1 MEQTSSRLLLLRH
14 AESTWNVAGLWQGQ
28 ADPPLSESG
37 VKSASALVASLES
50 YDFRLV
56 CSSDLARARQTAE
69 ILARGLSLKPPL
81 VDARLRERDVGRW
94 AGLTDAEIERG
105 WPGKLAE
112 WRIDDDYMPAGGGED
127 SAVVA
132 SRATA
137 CLDEML
143 AVADGNRLLAVSHAG
158 TIRVIDRA
166 WGGTGGQIP
175 NLGGRW
181 FQAHGGILSSGGV
194 FDAFEDQQAAQGR
207 L

>member
-1 MEQTSSRLLLLRH
+1 MERPSGRLLLLRH
-14 AESTWNVAGLWQGQ
+14 AESTWNVSGLWQGQ

-37 VKSASALVASLES
+37 ARSASALVASLES

-56 CSSDLARARQTAE
+56 CCSDLARARQTAE
-69 ILARGLSLKPPL
+69 IVARGLGLKPPL
-81 VDARLRERDVGRW
+81 VDARLRERDIGRW

-112 WRIDDDYMPAGGGED
+112 WRIEDDCMPAGGGED
-127 SAVVA
+127 SDAVL

-143 AVADGNRLLAVSHAG
+143 TAADGNRLLAVSHAG
-158 TIRVIDRA
+158 TIRVIDSA

-194 FDAFEDQQAAQGR
+194 FAASEGEQAAQGR